1 MCKVY
6 YVAKSSN
13 SKTGNISQVYL
24 DKSTVVAWSLV
35 AMVRDI
41 SSLSSV
47 VRAKDIV
54 RIGVAGDIS
63 HSILIL
69 LL

>member
-24 DKSTVVAWSLV
+24 DVQPVVV
-35 AMVRDI
+35 
-41 SSLSSV
+41 
-47 VRAKDIV
+47 
-54 RIGVAGDIS
+54 
-63 HSILIL
+63 
-69 LL
+69 

>member
-24 DKSTVVAWSLV
+24 DKSTVVA
-35 AMVRDI
+35 
-41 SSLSSV
+41 
-47 VRAKDIV
+47 
-54 RIGVAGDIS
+54 
-63 HSILIL
+63 
-69 LL
+69 